1 MKEGT
6 KPRGVLP
13 VMACMGRLQV
23 YERVDISPVKVY
35 KRVGKS
41 VVWVCKRVQK
51 GKQINVMVLKSRENF
66 LFL

>member
-1 MKEGT
+1 M
-6 KPRGVLP
+6 
-13 VMACMGRLQV
+13 MACMGRLQV

-35 KRVGKS
+35 KRVRKS

>member
-1 MKEGT
+1 M
-6 KPRGVLP
+6 
-13 VMACMGRLQV
+13 MACIWGGFRYTKV
-23 YERVDISPVKVY
+23 VAVKVY

-41 VVWVCKRVQK
+41 VVWVCKRVQR